1 MPSTAR
7 RRPSDRVRTR
17 RISAIVVVVSSA
29 LLWAGCSVPS
39 TSPVATPSPSRPQ
52 PTASA
57 TPDVASSVTAVE
69 PASGSVAGGTTLTLT
84 GTGLT
89 DVTEV
94 TIGGIAATDVSVTDD
109 GTVTAVAPPATDFQ
123 PAAAPVVVSSEGRPV
138 AQPTAL
144 MHSYEA
150 VTSVDKQMQYAL
162 AHWNNYNE
170 AEWGN
175 LNPVGGDC
183 ANFVSQTLIQRGWA
197 QNATWYNKNA
207 AADWSPAWGYAPA
220 MNNWFASE
228 KSLGLTKLTLAQ
240 RDQVKVGDVG
250 MFDWNLND
258 TPDHVML
265 VSSVTVVD
273 GVTKIAFVSHNT
285 DGDYRDL
292 DEVITVEHPG
302 GTAWFWSI
310 PA

>member
-1 MPSTAR
+1 MSSIAT

-17 RISAIVVVVSSA
+17 RASAIVIVISSA
-29 LLWAGCSVPS
+29 LLWAGCAAEPASAP
-39 TSPVATPSPSRPQ
+39 PATRPQ
-52 PTASA
+52 PTASP
-57 TPDVASSVTAVE
+57 TPEVVSSVTGVE
-69 PASGSVAGGTTLTLT
+69 PASGSVSGGTMLTIS

-89 DVTEV
+89 DVTDV
-94 TIGGIAATDVSVTDD
+94 TIGGIPATDVSVTGD
-109 GTVTAVAPPATDFQ
+109 GTVTAVAPAATDFQ
-123 PAAAPVVVSSEGRPV
+123 PASVPVVVSSGGEPV
-138 AQPTAL
+138 SQPTVL
-144 MHSYEA
+144 THSYEA
-150 VTSVDKQMQYAL
+150 LTAVDKQMQYAL
-162 AHWNNYNE
+162 AHWDNYNV
-170 AEWGN
+170 AAWGN

-197 QNATWYNKNA
+197 QNATWFNKNA

-220 MNNWFASE
+220 MNDWFASD

-258 TPDHVML
+258 IPDHVML

-292 DEVITVEHPG
+292 DTVITVEHPG
-302 GTAWFWSI
+302 GTAWFWSV